1 MKVSDVFTE
10 LVHGELSAHA
20 IAMMGSISDTD
31 TPRVISYINS
41 GLLALYT
48 RYPLLMKELRLQQY
62 GYITSYK
69 LSVEH
74 AKTNSTSNEVK
85 YIIDSNVAPFTGD
98 VIRVEEIADEVGD
111 VLEINSSD
119 YDKVVLLPSMD
130 TLEIPNPTNTNVLFV
145 TYRAKHPTL
154 TSKDDDII
162 LPVHMLTALYAYVGS
177 RVYAGGTVAEH
188 VAKTAELTTKYEMLC
203 QQFEM
208 QGMVNNDVQK
218 INMRPELGGWI

>member
-69 LSVEH
+69 LRVEH
-74 AKTNSTSNEVK
+74 ARTNSDSSEVK
-85 YIIDSNVAPFTGD
+85 YIIDSKLAPFTGD
-98 VIRVEEIADEVGD
+98 VIRVEEITDEVGD
-111 VLEINSSD
+111 VLEINSTD
-119 YDKVVLLPSMD
+119 YNKVALLPSMD
-130 TLEIPNPTNTNVLFV
+130 VIEIPNPTATNVLFV
-145 TYRAKHPTL
+145 TYRAKHPTI
-154 TSKDDDII
+154 TSKDDNIL

-188 VAKTAELTTKYEMLC
+188 VAKAAELTTKYEMLC
-203 QQFEM
+203 QQFEL
-208 QGMVNNDVQK
+208 QGMVNSDVQK

>member
-20 IAMMGSISDTD
+20 IAMMGSITDTD
-31 TPRVISYINS
+31 TPKVISYINS

-62 GYITSYK
+62 SYITSYK

-74 AKTNSTSNEVK
+74 ARTNTVSSAVK
-85 YIIDSNVAPFTGD
+85 YIIDSSLSPFTGD
-98 VIRVEEIADEVGD
+98 VIRVEEVADEVGD
-111 VLEINSSD
+111 VLEINSTD
-119 YDKVVLLPSMD
+119 YAKVVLLPSMD

-145 TYRAKHPTL
+145 TYRAKHPVL

-162 LPVHMLTALYAYVGS
+162 LPMHMLTALYAYIGS
-177 RVYAGGTVAEH
+177 RVYAGGTAAEH
-188 VAKTAELTTKYEMLC
+188 VSKATELTNKYEMLC
-203 QQFEM
+203 QQFEL
-208 QGMVNNDVQK
+208 QGMVNSDVQK
-218 INMRPELGGWI
+218 INIRPDLS

>member
-1 MKVSDVFTE
+1 MKVSDVFSE
-10 LVHGELSAHA
+10 LVYGELSAHA

-41 GLLALYT
+41 GLLDLYT
-48 RYPLLMKELRLQQY
+48 RYPLLTKELRLKQY
-62 GYITSYK
+62 SYITSYK

-74 AKTNSTSNEVK
+74 ARTNLASKEVK
-85 YIIDSNVAPFTGD
+85 YIIDSKLAPFTGD
-98 VIRVEEIADEVGD
+98 VIRVEEITDEVGD
-111 VLEINSSD
+111 VLEINSAD
-119 YDKVVLLPSMD
+119 YDKVALLPSMD
-130 TLEIPNPTNTNVLFV
+130 VIEIPNPTATNVLFV

-154 TSKDDDII
+154 TSKNDNIL

-188 VAKTAELTTKYEMLC
+188 VSKAAELTSKYEMLC

-208 QGMVNNDVQK
+208 HGMVNSDVQK

>member
-31 TPRVISYINS
+31 APRVISYINS

-62 GYITSYK
+62 SYITSYK

-74 AKTNSTSNEVK
+74 ARTNSDSNEVK
-85 YIIDSNVAPFTGD
+85 YIIDSNLAPFTGD

-119 YDKVVLLPSMD
+119 YNKVALVPSMD
-130 TLEIPNPTNTNVLFV
+130 VIEIPNPTNTNILFV

-154 TSKDDDII
+154 TGKDDNIL

-188 VAKTAELTTKYEMLC
+188 VSKSTELTSKYEMLC

-208 QGMVNNDVQK
+208 QGMVNNDIQK
-218 INMRPELGGWI
+218 INMRPELGGWV